1 MRNAARTVKPKPRS
15 APLLVCPHCS
25 ETLDPRTATKVKR
38 KSARQVFKDGIL
50 AALDEGP
57 PATPREIERRMGM
70 KPRGCETAN
79 LLRVL
84 ERKGEVRLVGAKKAK
99 TLRGVPTFL
108 WERTSATDRATRA
121 KQPPAIDRARPNHKD
136 SKRGARA

>member
-1 MRNAARTVKPKPRS
+1 MANAKRTVKR
-15 APLLVCPHCS
+15 PLLVVCPECGHA
-25 ETLDPRTATKVKR
+25 LDPLTATKVKR
-38 KSARQVFKDGIL
+38 KSARQVFKEAIL
-50 AALDEGP
+50 LALDAGQ
-57 PATPREIERRMGM
+57 ATPREIERRMGM

-84 ERKGEVRLVGAKKAK
+84 ERRGEVRLVGTKKAK

-108 WERTSATDRATRA
+108 WERITPTDRATRA
-121 KQPPAIDRARPNHKD
+121 KQPPSIDRARPNHKD